1 MARNEFGCLVRVARL
16 YVLDELSML
25 AKDRRTPGECEVE
38 TPAHGSKHFAM
49 LPPKLGGMAV
59 IVPLVHY
66 GVKGGVELT
75 VPERVGEVV
84 LFNQRLDAFE
94 FSNVFDGRH
103 ADEPSRQCRLDQDS
117 YLVDVPNKIL
127 INRPDARSA
136 VGNKGHKALPA
147 QQLQS
152 LAHGVGRG
160 AVTSGEIGDNQPF
173 VGGEPP
179 FDDVFPDQL
188 IERGTLAGGPDR
200 VDPFGWLCFEIAR
213 IGQDCPQLIHAF
225 LKYHARLLQT
235 MYDFAG

>member
-1 MARNEFGCLVRVARL
+1 MARNKLGCLVRVARL

-59 IVPLVHY
+59 IVLLVHY
-66 GVKGGVELT
+66 GMKGGVELT

-84 LFNQRLDAFE
+84 LFNQGLDAFE
-94 FSNVFDGRH
+94 FSNVFDSRH
-103 ADEPSRQCRLDQDS
+103 ADEPSRQGRLDQHS
-117 YLVDVPNKIL
+117 NLVDVSNKIL
-127 INRPDARSA
+127 VNRPNARSA
-136 VGNKGHKALPA
+136 IGNKGNKALPA

-152 LAHGVGRG
+152 LAHGIGRG
-160 AVTSGEIGDNQPF
+160 AVTSGEVGDHKPF

-188 IERGTLAGGPDR
+188 IERGALAGGPDR
-200 VDPFGWLCFEIAR
+200 VDPFGWLCFESAR
-213 IGQDCPQLIHAF
+213 IGQDCPQLIHGL
-225 LKYHARLLQT
+225 LKYHARLAQT